1 MNESQVTDSHDIV
14 TDIARIEPQA
24 QKPKSREKNRGCHWK
39 SLRNTKYKLPKR
51 ILTTCYFGRSEGL
64 FFFFWGASFLASFWR
79 SRTVVLTRKAVR
91 FWYSKCFEM
100 LPSPTFWL
108 WRKSVSIQNLDG
120 VETILPPKRGVLAKS
135 RLQRGGDFF
144 LLTLVIWHHVGYSR
158 SSKSDAANLGRRLE
172 GFIKTWFLEVG
183 ERLEG
188 LEVSMEFIKL
198 IRLWTYNF
206 RRKTVKDPQIPI
218 FYLNFVRVK
227 WWKFRSASISMGL
240 VSTHV
245 KIRKARLWFLHF
257 RGLCKSFFPSELE
270 CRYIDTCIQV

>member
-51 ILTTCYFGRSEGL
+51 ILTTSYNMLFWTERGAV
-64 FFFFWGASFLASFWR
+64 FFFLGASFLASFWR

-108 WRKSVSIQNLDG
+108 WRKSVSKSVSIQNLDG

-158 SSKSDAANLGRRLE
+158 SSKSDAANLGRI
-172 GFIKTWFLEVG
+172 GGVT
-183 ERLEG
+183 
-188 LEVSMEFIKL
+188 
-198 IRLWTYNF
+198 
-206 RRKTVKDPQIPI
+206 
-218 FYLNFVRVK
+218 
-227 WWKFRSASISMGL
+227 MGWL
-240 VSTHV
+240 
-245 KIRKARLWFLHF
+245 
-257 RGLCKSFFPSELE
+257 
-270 CRYIDTCIQV
+270 

>member
-1 MNESQVTDSHDIV
+1 M
-14 TDIARIEPQA
+14 
-24 QKPKSREKNRGCHWK
+24 
-39 SLRNTKYKLPKR
+39 
-51 ILTTCYFGRSEGL
+51 
-64 FFFFWGASFLASFWR
+64 
-79 SRTVVLTRKAVR
+79 
-91 FWYSKCFEM
+91 
-100 LPSPTFWL
+100 
-108 WRKSVSIQNLDG
+108 
-120 VETILPPKRGVLAKS
+120 LAKS

-206 RRKTVKDPQIPI
+206 RRKTVKDPQVQI

-257 RGLCKSFFPSELE
+257 RGPCKSFFPSELE
-270 CRYIDTCIQV
+270 CRYIDTCIQVWGNKESAFESSKYEGLLGTVPIKKQQLCKERLPKSSSFILPQNQQNNVTKSIVIATTPVLP